1 MIPVVV
7 FYLHIVGAV
16 AAFTKSWQDDGLT
29 DGMLT
34 LAFIGLIFV
43 VGWTISSFIVRLI
56 VPKGFGLVFNPDAL
70 ALVVLT
76 TGEAIFYYFY
86 FMKHKK

>member
-7 FYLHIVGAV
+7 FYLHIVGV
-16 AAFTKSWQDDGLT
+16 VTAFTKSWQDDGLT

-43 VGWTISSFIVRLI
+43 VGWTLSSFLIRLI
-56 VPKGFGLVFNPDAL
+56 VPHGFGKVLNTDAL
-70 ALVVLT
+70 SLLLLT
-76 TGEAIFYYFY
+76 TGEAVFYYLY
-86 FMKHKK
+86 FIKHKK